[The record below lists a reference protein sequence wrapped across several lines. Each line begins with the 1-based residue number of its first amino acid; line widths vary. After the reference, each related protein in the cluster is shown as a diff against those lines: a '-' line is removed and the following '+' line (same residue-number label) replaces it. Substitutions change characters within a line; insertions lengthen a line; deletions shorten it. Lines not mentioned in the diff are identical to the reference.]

1 MGYDYGFM
9 VSEIAICQAVHQA
22 VSKRVQQLRG
32 SWLRDANP
40 SSASLLEISHF
51 EVRGARNTRIR
62 RMQPVDVK
70 LPQVQR
76 ARPER
81 QQIVWRTG
89 RRWPGSIEIGGQQ
102 AESIAAQTCALRGC
116 GCAGKHGA
124 AI

>member
-1 MGYDYGFM
+1 MAP
-9 VSEIAICQAVHQA
+9 EIAIRQAVHQA

-51 EVRGARNTRIR
+51 DAGGTGDICIR
-62 RMQPVDVK
+62 RVQPVDVK

-76 ARPER
+76 PGAER

-89 RRWPGSIEIGGQQ
+89 RRWRGSIEIGGQQ

-116 GCAGKHGA
+116 
-124 AI
+124 